1 MALGAY
7 YGAQKEETE
16 LEEGDASYKKNTPT
30 KKMTD
35 VVDRKKT
42 VKDLMKGRQYFGTG
56 KMKEEVEQID
66 EISKTLAKNYR
77 HKAGQQAMSA
87 LIDNKPTNFLGM
99 TIPVSK
105 KTAEKNSELIRKRS
119 KGMSAAADRVS
130 GAKPTS
136 EAVETSQDKDAGKIT
151 TDMLTGRVP
160 GGKLNSF
167 KSFKTNLTTSG
178 TQSIPTEIEKGEETK
193 ASEYHS
199 TDPGPVDIK
208 MDDKLSGT
216 TTYTHSS
223 KDKQVKNEEVKPEL
237 KKLRSKES
245 KEQTHEISKFDNK
258 VVQAKEEVEPINEDA
273 WLNKYLLSKGINPNF
288 VSQAVK
294 ISHAKS
300 GAFMTWKQSHQNESV
315 SVPFDKPYKSVS
327 PVTTDK
333 SGAKHTPISR
343 AKDLARS
350 ALKKI
355 KQDTGNEKG

>member
-1 MALGAY
+1 MTSKDAVKSMG
-7 YGAQKEETE
+7 KELDKAFDRTS
-16 LEEGDASYKKNTPT
+16 DKK
-30 KKMTD
+30 K
-35 VVDRKKT
+35 V
-42 VKDLMKGRQYFGTG
+42 
-56 KMKEEVEQID
+56 KEEVEL
-66 EISKTLAKNYR
+66 EEAKRYPYKFR
-77 HKAGQQAMSA
+77 ATYH
-87 LIDNKPTNFLGM
+87 DPDTNEVTHYFDFTHRNLEAA
-99 TIPVSK
+99 K
-105 KTAEKNSELIRKRS
+105 KHAQGSRLERWDGKQDKLHSVVQMK
-119 KGMSAAADRVS
+119 
-130 GAKPTS
+130 

-178 TQSIPTEIEKGEETK
+178 TISIPSEIEKGEETK
-193 ASEYHS
+193 ASQYHS
-199 TDPGPVDIK
+199 TNPGPVDVK
-208 MDDKLSGT
+208 LDDKLSGPT
-216 TTYTHSS
+216 PFTYSS

-245 KEQTHEISKFDNK
+245 KEQTKEVGEFNK
-258 VVQAKEEVEPINEDA
+258 KVTNNEEVEPINEDK
-273 WLNKYLLSKGINPNF
+273 LLDKYLLSKGMNPKF

-300 GAFMTWKQSHQNESV
+300 GAFMSWRQSHQNESV

-327 PVTTDK
+327 RVTTDK